1 MWPSPYH
8 RSAQLVSRN
17 LSRFQYHWTAIE
29 IACSAGVLLGRA
41 NVISQQSFIRPAMFD
56 LELEWTVGVGGGERT
71 KRRLP
76 EEAVEKQ
83 NTP

>member
-1 MWPSPYH
+1 
-8 RSAQLVSRN
+8 
-17 LSRFQYHWTAIE
+17 
-29 IACSAGVLLGRA
+29 
-41 NVISQQSFIRPAMFD
+41 MFD
-56 LELEWTVGVGGGERT
+56 LELEWTVKVGGGERT